1 MTENRS
7 HRGLV
12 VVAVMASMAMIAI
25 EATIVSTAMPQ
36 IAAQLGQINL
46 YSWVF
51 SAFLLS
57 QTAMTVVFGK
67 LSDIYGRKPMIL
79 LGIALFLAASVLCGF
94 AWSMPSMIVFRL
106 LQGIGAGAIQPVAM
120 TVVADLFPGAQRGK
134 VQGYLASVWA
144 LSAVVGPLLGSVII
158 HNLPWAWIFW
168 INIPVGLLAALG
180 FVFFLH
186 EEKQKRSVSIDVLGA
201 GLFAL
206 SISALMI
213 GLTEM
218 ESASSSYTLAAF
230 AVFVV
235 ALTAFIWQERRAEA
249 PMVAP
254 ELWLKRPI
262 AFSNVA
268 VFFAS
273 MSIMGLTT
281 FLPMYVQT
289 VLNRSPLV
297 AGFALTALLLGWP
310 TGATI
315 ASRLYH
321 RTGLRPIMV
330 AGSVLIPIGTLFLC
344 FLSPAS
350 SPVLAGVGSAVMGLG
365 MGLLNIG
372 ALVLTQESVDWP
384 QRGSATASNV
394 FSRNLGSTLGAA
406 VLGAVLTYGLAHAT
420 NGQAITPD
428 QLRTLLNGTGAVLTD
443 GESIRVA
450 LQQALHS
457 TFLVMLV
464 IAVLIVPAC
473 LLVPHPRRGEEVR
486 KPPAPDLVEP
496 KEVQEA

>member
-1 MTENRS
+1 MTDKSS

-51 SAFLLS
+51 SSFLLT

-79 LGIALFLAASVLCGF
+79 LGIGLFLVASVLAGF

-120 TVVADLFPGAQRGK
+120 TVVADLFPGNQRGK

-144 LSAVVGPLLGSVII
+144 LSAVVGPLLGSIII

-168 INIPVGLLAALG
+168 INVPVGLLAALG
-180 FVFFLH
+180 FMLFLH
-186 EEKQKRSVSIDVLGA
+186 EEKQTRSVSIDVLGA
-201 GLFAL
+201 ALFAIA
-206 SISALMI
+206 ISALMI
-213 GLTEM
+213 ALTEM
-218 ESASSSYTLAAF
+218 ESATSTYTLIAAV
-230 AVFVV
+230 VFVV
-235 ALTAFIWQERRAEA
+235 ALAGFIWQERRAEA

-254 ELWLKRPI
+254 DLWLKRPI
-262 AFSNVA
+262 AFANVS
-268 VFFAS
+268 VFLAS

-297 AGFALTALLLGWP
+297 AGFALTMLLLGWP
-310 TGATI
+310 FGATV
-315 ASRLYH
+315 ASRQFP
-321 RTGLRPIMV
+321 RFGLRPIMLAGALLIPV
-330 AGSVLIPIGTLFLC
+330 GTIFLVLLSPSSSPILAGAGSL
-344 FLSPAS
+344 
-350 SPVLAGVGSAVMGLG
+350 VMGFG

-372 ALVLTQESVDWP
+372 ALILTQESVSWS

-406 VLGAVLTYGLAHAT
+406 VLGAVLTYGLAHST
-420 NGQAITPD
+420 NGQPITPE
-428 QLRTLLNGTGAVLTD
+428 QLRGLLDGTATALGD
-443 GESIRVA
+443 GEAIRLA
-450 LQQALHS
+450 LQQALHA

-473 LLVPHPRRGEEVR
+473 LFIPR
-486 KPPAPDLVEP
+486 PQPVETA
-496 KEVQEA
+496 QEA

>member
-1 MTENRS
+1 
-7 HRGLV
+7 
-12 VVAVMASMAMIAI
+12 MATMAMIAI

-51 SAFLLS
+51 SSFLLT

-67 LSDIYGRKPMIL
+67 LSDIYGRKPVLL
-79 LGIALFLAASVLCGF
+79 LGIALFLAASILCGF
-94 AWSMPSMIVFRL
+94 AWSMPSMIAFRL
-106 LQGIGAGAIQPVAM
+106 LQGIGAGAVQPVAM

-144 LSAVVGPLLGSVII
+144 LSAVVGPLLGSIII

-168 INIPVGLLAALG
+168 INVPVGLLAALG
-180 FVFFLH
+180 FVLFLQ
-186 EEKQKRSVSIDVLGA
+186 EEKQTRQVSVDVLGA
-201 GLFAL
+201 ALFAV

-213 GLTEM
+213 ALTEM
-218 ESASSSYTLAAF
+218 EGASSSYTYAALAIFLVTAVAF
-230 AVFVV
+230 V
-235 ALTAFIWQERRAEA
+235 WQERRAEA

-254 ELWLKRPI
+254 DLWLKRPI

-289 VLNRSPLV
+289 VLNRSPLI
-297 AGFALTALLLGWP
+297 AGFALTMLLLGWP
-310 TGATI
+310 CGATF
-315 ASRLYH
+315 ASRQFH
-321 RTGLRPIMV
+321 KVGLRPIMV
-330 AGSVLIPIGTLFLC
+330 AGSALIPLGTLFLV
-344 FLSPAS
+344 FLSPSS
-350 SPVLAGVGSAVMGLG
+350 SPVVAGVGSLVMGFG

-372 ALVLTQESVDWP
+372 ALILTQESVDWS

-406 VLGAVLTYGLAHAT
+406 ILGAVLTYGLAHST
-420 NGQAITPD
+420 NGQVISPD
-428 QLRTLLNGTGAVLTD
+428 ELRALLNGTGATLGD
-443 GESIRVA
+443 GDAVRAA
-450 LQQALHS
+450 LQQALHW
-457 TFLVMLV
+457 TFLAMLL

-473 LLVPHPRRGEEVR
+473 LLVPHPRRGEAVSPVPETL
-486 KPPAPDLVEP
+486 PISE
-496 KEVQEA
+496 